1 MDGNYWNFLKENER
15 NYYSRDFLKNLDS
28 LKKLEEHEVK
38 YLSRFLGF
46 VVFQNVQFWIIR
58 ENMFRILILMMVV
71 KNPCRIS
78 AAGSLDETALCRRQ
92 ITYVVASED
101 VAT

>member
-1 MDGNYWNFLKENER
+1 MDGNYWNFLKENGR
-15 NYYSRDFLKNLDS
+15 NYYSRDFLTNLDS
-28 LKKLEEHEVK
+28 CKKFENHEVK

-58 ENMFRILILMMVV
+58 KNMFRILILMMVV
-71 KNPCRIS
+71 KNPCTIC
-78 AAGSLDETALCRRQ
+78 AASSLDQTALCRRKV
-92 ITYVVASED
+92 TYVVASED